1 MLEKSVEQ
9 TLIDI
14 SNMLDLDLFN
24 KANEQIA
31 KILGV
36 SKIPFAKS
44 IDDLK
49 NNYNIIYLA
58 PMNLNQIFEKKLEF
72 DACISSTTLEHIPK
86 EELKENFLLLKKIIK
101 KEGIISAAIDYSDH
115 YSHTDKNINNLNYLK
130 FSSSNWKKYNSPM
143 LFQNRL
149 RHQDYRELFK
159 SIGYKIFEIEGEF
172 GKGPEFISKEF
183 DKNNKETLML
193 WGHFLLKQ

>member
-1 MLEKSVEQ
+1 
-9 TLIDI
+9 
-14 SNMLDLDLFN
+14 
-24 KANEQIA
+24 
-31 KILGV
+31 
-36 SKIPFAKS
+36 
-44 IDDLK
+44 
-49 NNYNIIYLA
+49 
-58 PMNLNQIFEKKLEF
+58 
-72 DACISSTTLEHIPK
+72 
-86 EELKENFLLLKKIIK
+86 
-101 KEGIISAAIDYSDH
+101 
-115 YSHTDKNINNLNYLK
+115 
-130 FSSSNWKKYNSPM
+130 M